1 MVSKTN
7 HAAARKKINNNN
19 NNQCLTRPAIM
30 ALWAVQSSL
39 FLLYS
44 TFLHVC
50 SSFIR
55 YFYMNLMTFLWA
67 DVSLVGKIPEGIF
80 LNSLL
85 AIFFSFLHFLQL
97 CKQNKDQ
104 NGYCYM
110 SLCCKV
116 VVFYING
123 RTPYYKLLCF

>member
-1 MVSKTN
+1 MQQ
-7 HAAARKKINNNN
+7 HGKKINNNNN

-44 TFLHVC
+44 TFLHVF

-85 AIFFSFLHFLQL
+85 AISFFLFTFFAAL
-97 CKQNKDQ
+97 
-104 NGYCYM
+104 
-110 SLCCKV
+110 
-116 VVFYING
+116 
-123 RTPYYKLLCF
+123 

>member
-1 MVSKTN
+1 
-7 HAAARKKINNNN
+7 
-19 NNQCLTRPAIM
+19 M

-55 YFYMNLMTFLWA
+55 YFLYESH
-67 DVSLVGKIPEGIF
+67 DIF
-80 LNSLL
+80 MGRCFAGGENPRRY
-85 AIFFSFLHFLQL
+85 FFKQSPCHFFFPFLHFLQL
-97 CKQNKDQ
+97 CKQIKDQ
-104 NGYCYM
+104 HGYYHI

-116 VVFYING
+116 VVFFFYING